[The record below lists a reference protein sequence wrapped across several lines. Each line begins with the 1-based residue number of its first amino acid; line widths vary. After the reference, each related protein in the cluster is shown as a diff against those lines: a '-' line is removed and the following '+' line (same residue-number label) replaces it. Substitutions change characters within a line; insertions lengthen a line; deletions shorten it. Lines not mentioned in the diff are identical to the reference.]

1 MMLCVLLIGIL
12 TLSLSIGVLK
22 PIQAG
27 SLDLT
32 DLELEKSEEWSSTVV
47 NSVFCSDVDGDGDVE
62 IVTGGTDLRI
72 WHWDGA
78 TLTQETST
86 AIVVNSVFCSDVDG
100 DGDVEIVTGGVD
112 NLRVFR
118 WDGATLTQEGG
129 GITIKLD
136 SVFCVDVDGDGD
148 VEIVGGGV
156 VGFFVWRW
164 NGAALIM
171 EASTATAATSLFCGD
186 VDGDGDV
193 EIVGSAGSWLRV
205 WRWDGTTLTLEASGG
220 GSSGPYMY
228 SVFAHDVD
236 ADGNVEIVTG
246 GYFLQQPP
254 FPPFQYYCELRVWN
268 SSGTAL
274 TLETYKRWGSPLH
287 SSSDDACVRSVYC
300 GNVDDDDDVEIV
312 TGGCLDGEG
321 PLRSWSIKQGSIVL
335 ENYANWNAI
344 VYSVFCGDVDGD
356 GRTEIVT
363 GGEAAY
369 NAQLRIWSVL
379 PRSPLFP
386 LVLEASGCGYEI
398 DSTCCDDVDG
408 DGDREIVTGGY
419 YRESGAPYHYHCQL
433 QIWNWDGTTLTQEA
447 YEDWDLGGGAASV
460 RSVCVGDVD
469 DDGAE
474 EIMTVASFSDGIRF
488 RSQLRIWN
496 WNGITLTLEKNEEWY
511 TTDHTHVYSV
521 VVDDVDG
528 DGDRE
533 IITGGYAYDGARY
546 NGQLRIWSWDGTTLT
561 LEKSQ
566 EWYVVGSTHVY
577 SVCVGDVDGDGAEEI
592 VTGGDAAYQGHL
604 RVWNWNGA
612 TLTLEVSQEWRILSN
627 TCVYSVCVGDVDG
640 DGAEEIVTGGDA
652 NDGTNYNGQIR
663 VWRWDGTTLA
673 LEVFRDWASEGP
685 TEVRS
690 VCSRDVYGD
699 SEVEIVSGGAASNA
713 TDTNGQIRVWR
724 WDGVTLNLE
733 VSKIVYTPSQYYSIH
748 IYSVCTDDVNG
759 DGMVE
764 IVTGGSDYGFA
775 KLRIWHVVSLIG
787 DIDGDGDVDRYD
799 FGIFAGAYAS
809 TTGDPNYDIRC
820 DFDGDGDVD
829 RYDFGTF
836 SGNYGK
842 TI

>member
-12 TLSLSIGVLK
+12 TLSLNVGVLK
-22 PIQAG
+22 PIQAD

-32 DLELEKSEEWSSTVV
+32 DLELEKSEEWSSVVV
-47 NSVFCSDVDGDGDVE
+47 NSVFGSDVDGDGDVE

-86 AIVVNSVFCSDVDG
+86 AIVVNSVFCSDVDA

-118 WDGATLTQEGG
+118 WDGTTLTQEGS
-129 GITIKLD
+129 GITIALD
-136 SVFCVDVDGDGD
+136 SVFCGDVDGDGD

-171 EASTATAATSLFCGD
+171 EASTATAATSLFCSD
-186 VDGDGDV
+186 VDGDGDI

-205 WRWDGTTLTLEASGG
+205 WRWDGTTLTLEASAG

-236 ADGNVEIVTG
+236 ADGNVEIITG
-246 GYFLQQPP
+246 GYFFYGPP
-254 FPPFQYYCELRVWN
+254 LPPYQWQYYCELRVWN

-344 VYSVFCGDVDGD
+344 VYSVFCVDVDGD

-369 NAQLRIWSVL
+369 YAQLRIWSVL
-379 PRSPLFP
+379 PSPPLLP

-408 DGDREIVTGGY
+408 DGVREIVTGGY
-419 YRESGAPYHYHCQL
+419 YREAGEPRDYYGQL
-433 QIWNWDGTTLTQEA
+433 QIWNWNGATLTQEA
-447 YEDWDLGGGAASV
+447 YEDWNLGLSAASV
-460 RSVCVGDVD
+460 RSVCADDVD
-469 DDGAE
+469 DDGA
-474 EIMTVASFSDGIRF
+474 
-488 RSQLRIWN
+488 
-496 WNGITLTLEKNEEWY
+496 K
-511 TTDHTHVYSV
+511 
-521 VVDDVDG
+521 
-528 DGDRE
+528 
-533 IITGGYAYDGARY
+533 
-546 NGQLRIWSWDGTTLT
+546 
-561 LEKSQ
+561 
-566 EWYVVGSTHVY
+566 
-577 SVCVGDVDGDGAEEI
+577 
-592 VTGGDAAYQGHL
+592 
-604 RVWNWNGA
+604 
-612 TLTLEVSQEWRILSN
+612 
-627 TCVYSVCVGDVDG
+627 
-640 DGAEEIVTGGDA
+640 EIVTGGDA
-652 NDGTNYNGQIR
+652 NDGTNCNGQIR
-663 VWRWDGTTLA
+663 VWRWDGTTLT
-673 LEVFRDWASEGP
+673 LEAFRDWASAGP

-724 WDGVTLNLE
+724 WNGVTLNLE
-733 VSKIVYTPSQYYSIH
+733 VSKIVYTPSHSYSIGV
-748 IYSVCTDDVNG
+748 YSVCTDDVDG

-775 KLRIWHVVSLIG
+775 KLRIWHVVNLIG
-787 DIDGDGDVDRYD
+787 DIDGDGDVDPAD
-799 FGIFAGAYAS
+799 FYIFSGAYGTS
-809 TTGDPNYDIRC
+809 PPSDPRC
-820 DFDGDGDVD
+820 DLDMDGDVD
-829 RYDFGTF
+829 PADFYIF

-842 TI
+842 SV